1 MTTVQPPAYPA
12 VTEALLA
19 EAVRRIRQA
28 GEPQKIVLF
37 GSYARGTARSH
48 SDLDLLV
55 IEASA
60 LPRYRRAGRYLRA
73 LVGLFPAKD
82 VVVWTPAEV
91 AEWAGVPNAFITT
104 ALREGKVLYEHPG

>member
-1 MTTVQPPAYPA
+1 MSMVHPEAFPA
-12 VTEALLA
+12 VTEELLA
-19 EAVRRIRQA
+19 DAVRRICQV
-28 GEPQKIVLF
+28 GEPQKVVLF
-37 GSYARGTARSH
+37 GSHARGAARSD

-55 IEASA
+55 IEESA

-91 AEWAGVPNAFITT
+91 AEWISVPDAFITT

>member
-1 MTTVQPPAYPA
+1 MSTVQPEAYPA
-12 VTEALLA
+12 VTEALLV
-19 EAVRRIRQA
+19 EVVQRIRQV
-28 GEPQKIVLF
+28 GEPQKVVLF
-37 GSYARGTARSH
+37 GSHARGTARPD

-55 IEASA
+55 IEESA
-60 LPRYRRAGRYLRA
+60 LPRYRRAARYLRA

-91 AEWAGVPNAFITT
+91 AAWAGVPNAFITT

>member
-1 MTTVQPPAYPA
+1 MTTVHPPDYPA
-12 VTEALLA
+12 VTADLLA

-28 GEPQKIVLF
+28 GDPLTIVLF
-37 GSYARGTARSH
+37 GSHARGTARPD

-55 IEASA
+55 IEESA
-60 LPRYRRAGRYLRA
+60 LPRYQRAARYLRA

-91 AEWAGVPNAFITT
+91 AAWAGVPNAFITT
-104 ALREGKVLYEHPG
+104 ALREGKVLYAHPG